1 MFDGGRRAGG
11 TFKFCVVY
19 DSVGSSDARTGHPVA
34 RIEIRQARAN
44 YARIQGGTLVARAR
58 NGPLAMGSVYIYML
72 LYISLRAAFVS
83 LAPRYIYR
91 KHIEYIMRPI
101 RL

>member
-1 MFDGGRRAGG
+1 M
-11 TFKFCVVY
+11 
-19 DSVGSSDARTGHPVA
+19 
-34 RIEIRQARAN
+34 
-44 YARIQGGTLVARAR
+44 VARAR

-91 KHIEYIMRPI
+91 KHIEYILRPI